1 MKNLYLVKVKYYSEL
16 DEDSI
21 DDAGIVVATNYTNC
35 LSQILEDYSENEIEA
50 LSIIELDGGSNV
62 FEINHVMNMIKE
74 ELKNDRVDGNN

>member
-1 MKNLYLVKVKYYSEL
+1 MKNLYLVKIKWYSEG
-16 DEDSI
+16 DGESVNDT
-21 DDAGIVVATNYTNC
+21 GIAVATNYTNC

-62 FEINHVMNMIKE
+62 FEVDHVMNMIKE